1 MRLGTAGADQVEQ
14 GIGVIATVCDDVTAF
29 EPFEQMRSGAQ
40 IMSLTRGQ
48 REPYRQAFLIDD
60 RIDLG
65 AQSST
70 RTADGVI
77 LAPFFPPAACWWAR
91 MIELSMSAIDLGD
104 FAAKISKIRT
114 QTPALAHRLNRL

>member
-1 MRLGTAGADQVEQ
+1 MWLGAAGPDQFEQ
-14 GIGVIATVCDDVTAF
+14 GVGVIASVGDDMAAF
-29 EPFEQMRSGAQ
+29 EAFEQARGGSQ

-48 REPYRQAFLIDD
+48 HEPHGQAFLIDD

-91 MIELSMSAIDLGD
+91 MIELSIRAIDFGD

>member
-1 MRLGTAGADQVEQ
+1 
-14 GIGVIATVCDDVTAF
+14 
-29 EPFEQMRSGAQ
+29 MRSGAQ

-77 LAPFFPPAACWWAR
+77 LAPFFLPAACWCAR

-104 FAAKISKIRT
+104 FAAIISKIRT

>member
-1 MRLGTAGADQVEQ
+1 MCLGAAGTDEVEQ
-14 GIGVIATVCDDVTAF
+14 RIRVIATVGDDVTAF
-29 EPFEQMRSGAQ
+29 EAFEQMRSGTQ
-40 IMSLTRGQ
+40 IMGLTCGQ
-48 REPYRQAFLIDD
+48 REPHRQTFLIDD

-91 MIELSMSAIDLGD
+91 TIELSISAIDVGD

-114 QTPALAHRLNRL
+114 HTPALAHRLNRL